1 MKAYRGQN
9 YPQHVPRE
17 CVLDFDTTAYRIHF
31 VDCMDECMDMKTVN
45 TTTCSNNPLMLEKL
59 CREV

>member
-31 VDCMDECMDMKTVN
+31 VDCMDECMDMKTA
-45 TTTCSNNPLMLEKL
+45 TPLRVQTIL
-59 CREV
+59 